1 MKYRLLALLPM
12 VLAAIFVLTT
22 HADPL
27 SPALRPQVEV
37 FKSLDLIGC
46 LVAAFA
52 FGRGDY
58 LRRAWS
64 LAATCAAVLLLRD
77 VLLRVWT
84 PTHVLG
90 VPTDVV
96 DGAMVLVA
104 NAAAVAGLWMMA
116 RAWSIAGLEPPGSAR
131 GRRILVGVAVVF
143 ACAVGAATI
152 FLDAREI
159 VRGDLTAI
167 VPVASDLGDVL
178 SILLIAPVAITALGM
193 MGGALKWPWGLLTAS
208 IVCWLGYDVATV
220 LRQLHGAEPTMKMA
234 GELFRALACTYTFSS
249 GVAQRWAV
257 RPQTTARRT

>member
-1 MKYRLLALLPM
+1 
-12 VLAAIFVLTT
+12 VLVAIFLVTT
-22 HADPL
+22 HGNPL

-37 FKSLDLIGC
+37 FKSLDLLGC

-58 LRRAWS
+58 LRRAWG
-64 LAATCAAVLLLRD
+64 LTATCAALLLLRD
-77 VLLRVWT
+77 AVLRIGS

-90 VPTDVV
+90 IPADAV

-104 NAAAVAGLWMMA
+104 NIAAVAGLWMLA

-131 GRRILVGVAVVF
+131 GRRILVGAAIVF

-152 FLDAREI
+152 FLDVREVI
-159 VRGDLTAI
+159 RGDLTAI
-167 VPVASDLGDVL
+167 VPVASDLGDVI
-178 SILLIAPVAITALGM
+178 SIVLIAPVALTALGM
-193 MGGALKWPWGLLTAS
+193 MGGTLKWPWGLLTAS

-220 LRQLHGAEPTMKMA
+220 LRQMHGTAPALKMT
-234 GELFRALACTYTFSS
+234 GEVFRGLACTYTFAA

-257 RPQTTARRT
+257 RRGR